1 MIQLSTTTLDGS
13 VPCNAVVDSL
23 NHQCWVEDREGRGKP
38 AESLVLGLLE
48 WGGFGRPTAC
58 SPLPIILLLDT
69 RDQPPAAR
77 PNSPDATST
86 QHSKHSP
93 SSKYSSL
100 SYHHKHTCIVTTAE
114 ADTCAF
120 APITSLSMS
129 QGNPSFPGRNVYASS
144 SKLPD
149 RTALKTGS
157 GAAQPYTESS
167 LGRRPNQPYQFGQ
180 STAAQ
185 QQHGALGGR
194 QSMEKE
200 PNALS
205 ELSEEQRDEI
215 NEAVCAKSYSPMEN
229 I

>member
-1 MIQLSTTTLDGS
+1 
-13 VPCNAVVDSL
+13 
-23 NHQCWVEDREGRGKP
+23 
-38 AESLVLGLLE
+38 
-48 WGGFGRPTAC
+48 
-58 SPLPIILLLDT
+58 
-69 RDQPPAAR
+69 
-77 PNSPDATST
+77 
-86 QHSKHSP
+86 
-93 SSKYSSL
+93 
-100 SYHHKHTCIVTTAE
+100 
-114 ADTCAF
+114 
-120 APITSLSMS
+120 MS